1 MAYYLAQLCAAL
13 VLTVSPHR
21 IVMGGGI
28 MQRVPATVPLPP
40 PPHPKHWPGLTRRIV

>member
-1 MAYYLAQLCAAL
+1 VAYYLAQLCAAL

-28 MQRVPATVPLPP
+28 MQRVRDCATLPP
-40 PPHPKHWPGLTRRIV
+40 PNTGWD

>member
-1 MAYYLAQLCAAL
+1 VAYYLAQLCAAL

-28 MQRVPATVPLPP
+28 MQRV
-40 PPHPKHWPGLTRRIV
+40 LTPTLNPYARQSGD